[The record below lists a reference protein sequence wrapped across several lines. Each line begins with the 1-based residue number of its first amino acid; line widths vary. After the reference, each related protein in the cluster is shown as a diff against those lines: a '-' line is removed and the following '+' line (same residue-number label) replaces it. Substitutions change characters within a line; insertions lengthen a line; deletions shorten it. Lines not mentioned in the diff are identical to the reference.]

1 MLSANVAEKRAC
13 CVREVNGKSSRTGP
27 CRRTAFFMFSF
38 FKNYLFFFNVWLCW
52 VFNAA
57 RELSV
62 VERSRAD
69 SLAVVLLLWA
79 KGSRGGL
86 SVCSAW
92 AGLSCP
98 VVAMFRETNSL
109 RKTMQMM
116 ECSLLHP
123 WAEAESPLSPG
134 PQPVFVK
141 TFYIP
146 SVYVLKPTSPN
157 SLKLVWTR

>member
-1 MLSANVAEKRAC
+1 M
-13 CVREVNGKSSRTGP
+13 REVNGKSSKTGP

-38 FKNYLFFFNVWLCW
+38 FKNYLFVSLCLA
-52 VFNAA
+52 VLGLRCCA
-57 RELSV
+57 ELSV

-69 SLAVVLLLWA
+69 SLAVVLLLLRA

-98 VVAMFRETNSL
+98 VVATFWETNSL

-116 ECSLLHP
+116 ECSLLHR
-123 WAEAESPLSPG
+123 WAQGRVSS
-134 PQPVFVK
+134 
-141 TFYIP
+141 
-146 SVYVLKPTSPN
+146 
-157 SLKLVWTR
+157 